1 MIWCKFLDLLLFPHY
16 FVIQTHCNIFLCT
29 ESFRYFFNFS
39 FWFFIILVRLF
50 YCLSTPSKSGIPSE
64 AQNFIWIKMGFFSF
78 SCPSSLQ
85 WLHLDSI
92 FLTCLW
98 EHHVEP
104 CNKAVP
110 KIRYLTFTATRSARY
125 SASYP
130 QKERTKLV
138 WHNRFLTNLQQHFFI
153 PFIISQFF
161 YFFLMQIDQLFV
173 SKSPHGPHVLNLTHF
188 SFLKIIYCPCPSVR
202 DLMSGS
208 WKTSSVTQKSQ
219 TFLLTTAYS
228 VKLAMDLEIF
238 QNVGISKFKIQ
249 CSQDD
254 IPCSKLWFLNELSAS
269 VLATRFMHN

>member
-1 MIWCKFLDLLLFPHY
+1 MLNHVIRLYQKSDISPLLLP
-16 FVIQTHCNIFLCT
+16 VLLDIQLVTLRRKEPSWFDTIAFWQTYNSTSLFL
-29 ESFRYFFNFS
+29 
-39 FWFFIILVRLF
+39 
-50 YCLSTPSKSGIPSE
+50 LSSP
-64 AQNFIWIKMGFFSF
+64 N
-78 SCPSSLQ
+78 
-85 WLHLDSI
+85 
-92 FLTCLW
+92 
-98 EHHVEP
+98 
-104 CNKAVP
+104 
-110 KIRYLTFTATRSARY
+110 
-125 SASYP
+125 
-130 QKERTKLV
+130 
-138 WHNRFLTNLQQHFFI
+138 
-153 PFIISQFF
+153 FF